1 MSYVTLGRLTTNI
14 NVAKGFSKSPVAT
27 SASASSAVAQTAARD
42 AEAAAR
48 AAGVAAQKA
57 QQKAAPKKGPSEKAS
72 EAPSCKVQGLDTF
85 YLFIRDLDNKLE
97 FQRQQVNGNKK
108 TKYREF
114 FGHEKTVLEN
124 QQKADIL
131 WNGVRDALGEAVR
144 LKKLPR
150 MVGPYFIPFSLP
162 EQLTDPRFSGQ
173 IKNLNEV
180 KAFFQRI
187 SALSLM
193 LTDKD
198 YLERMLARKAGI
210 QKNIVGGVEYP
221 FGWVPSQLGFETGDW
236 QKIAGAYYEAVIE
249 LAMRTCTL
257 APTKPPPITDAAREF
272 GRQFEKMVKDNQV
285 AVNVTL
291 ALLGMPLLIP
301 IVNSPVVLEIIW
313 DALAGAENLLVTT
326 IERVRVRSGKTKRT
340 IKGINLFG
348 PAPEVTL
355 DMRASYGQPLN
366 KTFAQFIAL
375 FATEWF
381 ALHDELIRVMF
392 GVGPGTKGPL
402 GSYTHSRGFGEAAT
416 AAAATAGVIT
426 LEGVTSVVTA
436 VGGAVAAISAL
447 IGHFQTTEQ
456 AKIAASQSAQAGQA
470 ALELAQIEQQAR
482 ESEAAAAQ
490 AAAEADRLRAQVAA
504 AEAGISTDGTLAE
517 GGPLAQTAGS
527 SKKMWYALGGAVLV
541 GAILASRRK
550 K

>member
-1 MSYVTLGRLTTNI
+1 
-14 NVAKGFSKSPVAT
+14 
-27 SASASSAVAQTAARD
+27 
-42 AEAAAR
+42 
-48 AAGVAAQKA
+48 
-57 QQKAAPKKGPSEKAS
+57 
-72 EAPSCKVQGLDTF
+72 
-85 YLFIRDLDNKLE
+85 
-97 FQRQQVNGNKK
+97 
-108 TKYREF
+108 
-114 FGHEKTVLEN
+114 
-124 QQKADIL
+124 
-131 WNGVRDALGEAVR
+131 
-144 LKKLPR
+144 
-150 MVGPYFIPFSLP
+150 
-162 EQLTDPRFSGQ
+162 LTDPRFSGQ

-236 QKIAGAYYEAVIE
+236 QKIAGAYYEAVVE

-257 APTKPPPITDAAREF
+257 APTKPPPINDAARQF
-272 GRQFEKMVKDNQV
+272 GRQFERMVKDNQV

-291 ALLGMPLLIP
+291 SLLGMPLLIP
-301 IVNSPVVLEIIW
+301 VVNSPVALEIIW

-326 IERVRVRSGKTKRT
+326 IERVRVRSGKNKRT
-340 IKGINLFG
+340 LTGPFG
-348 PAPEVTL
+348 APPKVTV
-355 DMRASYGQPLN
+355 DMKAAYGQPLN
-366 KTFAQFIAL
+366 ITLAQFITL

-416 AAAATAGVIT
+416 AATAAAGTGI
-426 LEGVTSVVTA
+426 LEGVGSLIVSTGTA
-436 VGGAVAAISAL
+436 ASGVGALLWGVAAIMDSA
-447 IGHFQTTEQ
+447 QKTEV
-456 AKIAASQSAQAGQA
+456 AKIQAAQAAQAGQA
-470 ALELAQIEQQAR
+470 AVELAQIEQQAQ